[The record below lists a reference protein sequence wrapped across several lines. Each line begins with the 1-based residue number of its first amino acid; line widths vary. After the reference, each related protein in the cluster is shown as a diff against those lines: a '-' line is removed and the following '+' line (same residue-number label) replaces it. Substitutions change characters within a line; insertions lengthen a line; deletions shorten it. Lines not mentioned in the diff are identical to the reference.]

1 MRRDFTYIDD
11 IVNGVMKVIDKIPA
25 KNPEWDNQKMD
36 PASSSAPYALYNIGN
51 QHPVTLMEYIN
62 AFETAIGKEAQKE
75 YLPMQAGDVQ
85 ETYSDMTEM
94 INDFGY
100 LPKTSV
106 EEGVRKF
113 IDWFKVYYGYAK

>member
-11 IVNGVMKVIDKIPA
+11 IVNGVIKVLEKIPV
-25 KNPEWDNQKMD
+25 KNPEWDNLKMD

-62 AFETAIGKEAQKE
+62 AFETAIGKEAKKE

-113 IDWFKVYYGYAK
+113 IDWFKVYYEYAK

>member
-1 MRRDFTYIDD
+1 
-11 IVNGVMKVIDKIPA
+11 
-25 KNPEWDNQKMD
+25 
-36 PASSSAPYALYNIGN
+36 
-51 QHPVTLMEYIN
+51 
-62 AFETAIGKEAQKE
+62 
-75 YLPMQAGDVQ
+75 MQAGDVQ

-106 EEGVRKF
+106 KEGVRKF